1 MQQKYGFYTIYS
13 MKELIHFS
21 ATIFVESPIG
31 YTKDNVDM
39 FPLKDWKCMPLTN
52 DANTQAIN
60 PFEIISSSKDFD
72 GAEWKAVNLEKGLVI
87 VFLGKKIDILGQPF
101 VDGHSFVQ
109 ISKQIFDQ
117 VCAGYNVKKI
127 VRFAY
132 SPTYGEKNGDFSDI
146 LRHPSYKDSDAENLT
161 KISAAM
167 GSIEVKDVWMRH
179 RSDEQMQYIF
189 KLTDHLSLE
198 IMSPLMKESEGEFY
212 SVYYDGECQH
222 MGAATINNIADEM
235 KKLKDY
241 LKE

>member
-1 MQQKYGFYTIYS
+1 
-13 MKELIHFS
+13 MKELIHFR

-52 DANTQAIN
+52 DANTQAM
-60 PFEIISSSKDFD
+60 
-72 GAEWKAVNLEKGLVI
+72 
-87 VFLGKKIDILGQPF
+87 
-101 VDGHSFVQ
+101 
-109 ISKQIFDQ
+109 
-117 VCAGYNVKKI
+117 KI

-146 LRHPSYKDSDAENLT
+146 LRHPSYKDSDAASDRSSALIARAEIRKERVLDDSSVSCWNIQKIDDEIKTYFIDSEQRDAFMLLFKTRVRKYLGVNLDALGSAVAENLT

-189 KLTDHLSLE
+189 KLTDHISLE

-212 SVYYDGECQH
+212 SVYYDGKCQH